1 MPAWVPA
8 GATNHFQ
15 RQIEAASI
23 NKSSSLQEVTFNVN
37 DDYEQVTISESS
49 EVKVVIP
56 ETGRV
61 TDNST
66 FYGDEQNNV
75 SQLFRTFLNF
85 FFKKR
90 VNDHT

>member
-23 NKSSSLQEVTFNVN
+23 NKLQEVTFNVN

-61 TDNST
+61 TDNAT
-66 FYGDEQNNV
+66 FNGMNNL
-75 SQLFRTFLNF
+75 SGHF
-85 FFKKR
+85 
-90 VNDHT
+90 

>member
-61 TDNST
+61 SLIMP
-66 FYGDEQNNV
+66 
-75 SQLFRTFLNF
+75 LFMGMNKTMYHSLSGHF
-85 FFKKR
+85 
-90 VNDHT
+90 

>member
-23 NKSSSLQEVTFNVN
+23 NKLQEVTFNVN

-61 TDNST
+61 TDNAP

-75 SQLFRTFLNF
+75 SQLVRTFLECFLNVLMTI
-85 FFKKR
+85 R
-90 VNDHT
+90 D

>member
-23 NKSSSLQEVTFNVN
+23 NKLQEVTFNVN

-61 TDNST
+61 IMP
-66 FYGDEQNNV
+66 
-75 SQLFRTFLNF
+75 LFMGMNKTMYHNLWGHF
-85 FFKKR
+85 
-90 VNDHT
+90 